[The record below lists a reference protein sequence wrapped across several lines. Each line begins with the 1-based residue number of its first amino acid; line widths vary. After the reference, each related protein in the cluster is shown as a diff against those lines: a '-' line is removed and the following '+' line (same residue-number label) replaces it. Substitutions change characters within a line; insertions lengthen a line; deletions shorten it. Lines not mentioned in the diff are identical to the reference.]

1 MMVFVLMGNCLVGG
15 NDARMG
21 IVGGAEIEMGDL
33 DFVLDDDVNVLL
45 DVCFTGRGYG
55 GNDEQ

>member
-15 NDARMG
+15 DDVQMG
-21 IVGGAEIEMGDL
+21 GVGGTGIEMGDL
-33 DFVLDDDVNVLL
+33 GFVLDDDVNDLL